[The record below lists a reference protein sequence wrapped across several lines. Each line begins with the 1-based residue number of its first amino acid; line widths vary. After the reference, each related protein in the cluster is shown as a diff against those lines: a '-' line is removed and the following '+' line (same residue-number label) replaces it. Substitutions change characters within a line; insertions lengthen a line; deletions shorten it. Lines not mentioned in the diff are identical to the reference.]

1 MRRIA
6 RRALLLAAT
15 AIVIGLPGTP
25 AVRPAAAASGSL
37 FSVGEVV
44 EAVQRQLAA
53 VGQGDSG
60 LAIDDVSLELLLV
73 EGGGTKGGGLV
84 VPGADFEPTS
94 KDGASRPPFKRRL
107 VLDLSATKG
116 ARPAGG
122 GAGKLTAAI
131 EELRASVQQA
141 LAAGAGFD
149 LKKLTLDVDFA
160 VERDSKAQ
168 LDLVV
173 YARDRRIEPADVQG
187 LKVRFSAKGK

>member
-1 MRRIA
+1 MRRIGW
-6 RRALLLAAT
+6 RALLFATT
-15 AIVIGLPGTP
+15 AIIAGAAGVLS
-25 AVRPAAAASGSL
+25 VRPAAAASGSL
-37 FSVGEVV
+37 FTVGEVV

-73 EGGGTKGGGLV
+73 EGGGTKSGGLV
-84 VPGADFEPTS
+84 VPGADFVATS

-107 VLDLSATKG
+107 VLDLSASKG
-116 ARPAGG
+116 AHPAAAGG
-122 GAGKLTAAI
+122 GKLTAAI
-131 EELRASVQQA
+131 EDLRASVQQA

-160 VERDSKAQ
+160 LERDNKAQ
-168 LDLVV
+168 LDLIV
-173 YARDRRIEPADVQG
+173 YARDRRIESGDVQG